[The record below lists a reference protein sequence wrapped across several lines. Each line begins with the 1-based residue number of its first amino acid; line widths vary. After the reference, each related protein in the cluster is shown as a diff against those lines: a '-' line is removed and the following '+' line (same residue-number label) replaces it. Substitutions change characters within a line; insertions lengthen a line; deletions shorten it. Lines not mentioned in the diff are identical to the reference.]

1 MQRLIAGLTLLVLCT
16 PALVLAQSPVE
27 VQSRVINPAL
37 PGISWQAIIAGAIVV
52 LVVQLTLSIL
62 GVGIGAA
69 AIDPYDRKNPA
80 KGVPTGAMLWIVIS
94 GLIALFVGG
103 WTAGRLANVPLTDS
117 TIHGVLT
124 WGVASIATFC
134 LLTSSISFLVGGMI
148 RVLGEG
154 ASLVGK
160 TAATVL
166 PGAANLAKEAVKEL
180 APELDWTKIKGE
192 AEKMIRETQKKHLLP
207 ENLSKLSD
215 QAASEVRERAHK
227 IMDNPLEADKEI
239 GELITKAY
247 SAIRDGLPAGDRESL
262 VNLFTERTGMKKE
275 DVNKTIDGWENS
287 YKEAKVQLRQLEAR
301 VEQQAREAAD
311 ATATAI
317 SRIALWTFASL
328 LLGLAAAAI
337 GGRMGSRP
345 IAERTET
352 AETISPPLRSVDAWV
367 RRS

>member
-180 APELDWTKIKGE
+180 VPELDWTKIKGE

-275 DVNKTIDGWENS
+275 DVNKTIEDL
-287 YKEAKVQLRQLEAR
+287 YMRCLAR
-301 VEQQAREAAD
+301 VPTAKELAKLKPHFGDGKADEQVLTD
-311 ATATAI
+311 I
-317 SRIALWTFASL
+317 FWALLNSKEF
-328 LLGLAAAAI
+328 I
-337 GGRMGSRP
+337 FNH
-345 IAERTET
+345 
-352 AETISPPLRSVDAWV
+352 
-367 RRS
+367 